1 MRRGVGVLLAAALLL
16 GGCGDDASAGTT
28 TTGAPSTEVAAVTS
42 TAAEPMLEVMEV
54 VDIEYGAGQLLDIYH
69 PAEPGP
75 WPTVV
80 LVHGYEV
87 RRQHYKGDATAM
99 AAQGLVVFNIS
110 VMMHLF
116 DADDLLKHLTLDTS
130 IAQEACA
137 IRFAR
142 ATAADYGGDPD
153 RIVLAGHSAGASTG
167 IVAALAGDAFPGEC
181 VVAEGSSLP
190 DAFVGYEGPYSWST
204 RFGPLKGGDYVSSDE
219 MWELIDPYRH
229 IGGNPSLVVR
239 LVHGDWLPDKAWD
252 PPLRRSESLQDAL
265 AEAGYDTELVVVEGA
280 NHMAFDSV
288 IESVLDVAEG

>member
-1 MRRGVGVLLAAALLL
+1 MSRWNRGEIADGSCSREAGMRRGVGVLLAAALLL

-110 VMMHLF
+110 VMMHQR
-116 DADDLLKHLTLDTS
+116 DAS
-130 IAQEACA
+130 
-137 IRFAR
+137 
-142 ATAADYGGDPD
+142 
-153 RIVLAGHSAGASTG
+153 
-167 IVAALAGDAFPGEC
+167 
-181 VVAEGSSLP
+181 
-190 DAFVGYEGPYSWST
+190 
-204 RFGPLKGGDYVSSDE
+204 
-219 MWELIDPYRH
+219 
-229 IGGNPSLVVR
+229 
-239 LVHGDWLPDKAWD
+239 
-252 PPLRRSESLQDAL
+252 
-265 AEAGYDTELVVVEGA
+265 
-280 NHMAFDSV
+280 
-288 IESVLDVAEG
+288 